1 VTLCS
6 TTSGEAAGKVARTLT
21 RVGASW
27 GMSSSP
33 RPSMAVKPANRMSRL
48 QTMVRTGLRR
58 NGWESDRTDGTQ
70 LAGESWQQKTP
81 G

>member
-1 VTLCS
+1 
-6 TTSGEAAGKVARTLT
+6 
-21 RVGASW
+21 
-27 GMSSSP
+27 
-33 RPSMAVKPANRMSRL
+33 MAVKPANRMSRL